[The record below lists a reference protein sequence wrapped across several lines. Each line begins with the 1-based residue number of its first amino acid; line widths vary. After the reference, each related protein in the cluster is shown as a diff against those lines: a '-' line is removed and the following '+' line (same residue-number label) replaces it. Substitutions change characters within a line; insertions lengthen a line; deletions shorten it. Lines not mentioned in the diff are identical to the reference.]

1 MRWNNK
7 YNYPKSTRSLSSG
20 FRNYQI
26 GGINL
31 PSVTSVLSATKSE
44 EDKAALAAWK
54 ARVGEAEAERIK
66 VEASSRGN
74 SMHKIIEQ
82 YLSNQLN
89 QDLIE
94 IEEDNKAKKMA
105 EEIIDNGLKNKLS
118 EIWGAEAVVYFPGK
132 YAGTADCIGV
142 YSGKETILDFKQSNK
157 PKKEEYITDYFL
169 QLAAYSLAHNTVYN
183 SKITQGVILL
193 CTVDGLF
200 QDFIIKDD
208 ELINFQ
214 KKFLEKVEQFYE
226 KIRR

>member
-1 MRWNNK
+1 MKWNNK
-7 YNYPKSTRSLSSG
+7 YNYPKSSRSISSG

-89 QDLIE
+89 QEL
-94 IEEDNKAKKMA
+94 IEEDNKAK
-105 EEIIDNGLKNKLS
+105 NG
-118 EIWGAEAVVYFPGK
+118 
-132 YAGTADCIGV
+132 
-142 YSGKETILDFKQSNK
+142 
-157 PKKEEYITDYFL
+157 
-169 QLAAYSLAHNTVYN
+169 
-183 SKITQGVILL
+183 
-193 CTVDGLF
+193 
-200 QDFIIKDD
+200 
-208 ELINFQ
+208 
-214 KKFLEKVEQFYE
+214 
-226 KIRR
+226 